1 MNSPDIRSEF
11 SYDQFVNLSH
21 SECVE
26 LMMKPGGPYKY
37 PYEKTKQ
44 QYSYEKSIC
53 RETYYL
59 SIIIF
64 LYYCNGYS
72 RRRR

>member
-1 MNSPDIRSEF
+1 MKLLTRQSNPYKETIKYVVKMNSPDIRSEF

-26 LMMKPGGPYKY
+26 LMMKPGGPSKY

-44 QYSYEKSIC
+44 QYS
-53 RETYYL
+53 
-59 SIIIF
+59 
-64 LYYCNGYS
+64 
-72 RRRR
+72 

>member
-26 LMMKPGGPYKY
+26 LIMKPGGPSKY

-44 QYSYEKSIC
+44 QYS
-53 RETYYL
+53 
-59 SIIIF
+59 
-64 LYYCNGYS
+64 
-72 RRRR
+72 